1 MTLQQQQQQQALHI
15 PLLGDERQC
24 YDDDELNKEPE
35 SSTEKAVGTNDK
47 DDVRNQLSYD
57 AVFFSIA
64 MPAFLFLQ
72 FAFAFSRQHVD
83 SGDNE
88 TATTTATS
96 TTTIMSWSMVNSN
109 IGLFAAAVCRYR
121 WACRDSRITNSF
133 LLLLPEIMTNVVL
146 VILVFD
152 RMATAFVA
160 LLIGMQLM
168 SVIALA
174 VTAQRLYYSSNY
186 NSCTKNND
194 VVGQEDEAKQVDIF
208 IV

>member
-1 MTLQQQQQQQALHI
+1 MTLQQQQQQALHI

-24 YDDDELNKEPE
+24 YDDEDELNKEPE
-35 SSTEKAVGTNDK
+35 SSIEKAVGTNDK
-47 DDVRNQLSYD
+47 DDVRNQLYD
-57 AVFFSIA
+57 TIFFSIA

-109 IGLFAAAVCRYR
+109 ISLFAAAVCLYR

-146 VILVFD
+146 VILVLD
-152 RMATAFVA
+152 KMAMAFVA
-160 LLIGMQLM
+160 LLIGIQLM

-174 VTAQRLYYSSNY
+174 ATVQCLYYSSN
-186 NSCTKNND
+186 NDSCTKNNA